1 MGEQAAVFLE
11 AGEGRS
17 VSLRGTTVGFKVE
30 SSDARGASFQE
41 WVAAP
46 GFDTG
51 LHVHERLEESWYILE
66 GELEF
71 RAGEALFNAGPGVTL
86 FVPPRVPH
94 AFANRTEA
102 PAKFLLITSPPTHDR
117 YFDELAEIL
126 AVGGPPDGEAIAALR
141 KRYDTEQLSTLTTSR
156 T

>member
-1 MGEQAAVFLE
+1 MGEQAAVFLA

-17 VSLRGTTVGFKVE
+17 VSLGGTTVGFKVE
-30 SSDARGASFQE
+30 SSHASGASFQE

-71 RAGEALFNAGPGVTL
+71 RAGDESFNARTGATV
-86 FVPPRVPH
+86 FVPARVPH
-94 AFANRTEA
+94 AFANRTDS
-102 PAKFLLITSPPTHDR
+102 PAKFLLIVSPPTHDR
-117 YFDELAEIL
+117 YFDELADIL
-126 AVGGPPDGEAIAALR
+126 AADGPPDGAAIGALR
-141 KRYDTEQLSTLTTSR
+141 KRYDTEQLSTLTTGR